1 MAENVTIIGGGLA
14 GSEAAWQLA
23 RRGIHVTLYEMRPES
38 STPAHKTHYLAEL
51 VCSNSLR
58 SDSLDN
64 AVGLLKEEMR
74 ALDSIIIEAADKN
87 RVPAGGALAVDREG
101 FSKFITEKIV
111 THPNIEVVR
120 AHLEQLPDGPVVV
133 ATGPLSSQAISQAIL
148 DTIGEEYLYFYD
160 AAAPIVDISSLNLNK
175 IFKASRYDRGSDYL
189 NCPMTE
195 NEYKTFWNEL
205 IEAETVALKEFEDQ
219 KVFEGCMPIEVM
231 AKRGIDTLRYGP
243 LKPVGLT
250 DPTTGEEPYAV
261 VQLRQDDR
269 RATMYNL
276 VGFQTNL
283 KFSEQK
289 RVFSM
294 IPGLENSKFIR
305 YGVMHRN
312 TFINAPRALN
322 KYYQL
327 EREPRIFFAGQITG
341 VEGYVES
348 ASSGIV
354 AGINM
359 AMYVKGMPLIDF
371 TDITAIGALAHYVSD
386 SNIKDFQPMNV
397 NFGIIRPLD
406 TRIRNRRERNK
417 QIGERA
423 LSMIETIGS
432 LDVNNMTE

>member
-219 KVFEGCMPIEVM
+219 KVFEGCMPVEVM

-423 LSMIETIGS
+423 LSIIETIGS